1 MSEKNKNNFSYWF
14 HKVKNCGIKVPESVV
29 IEVPEMVQR
38 SFWCYDSG
46 LPEKEWNKNID
57 DFLEK
62 NVIKIFDK
70 HPILFCKNATF
81 SNKFS
86 FKNCISRK
94 DNIKNNI
101 MEINY
106 AALLLGAGGLEEIVL
121 REVIPCDK
129 FKTPCIYEGMP
140 LQSEFRVFYDFDSK
154 KILYI
159 ENYWNYEYCI
169 KSMHNATDKII
180 FEHERVRLERDYEKY
195 KGEVLKLVS
204 EKMKEVELIGNW
216 SVDILLDEKGDFWLI
231 DMAIAENSAYWD
243 KRKVEK
249 ALKLKG

>member
-1 MSEKNKNNFSYWF
+1 
-14 HKVKNCGIKVPESVV
+14 
-29 IEVPEMVQR
+29 
-38 SFWCYDSG
+38 
-46 LPEKEWNKNID
+46 
-57 DFLEK
+57 
-62 NVIKIFDK
+62 
-70 HPILFCKNATF
+70 
-81 SNKFS
+81 
-86 FKNCISRK
+86 
-94 DNIKNNI
+94 
-101 MEINY
+101 
-106 AALLLGAGGLEEIVL
+106 
-121 REVIPCDK
+121 
-129 FKTPCIYEGMP
+129 MP

-243 KRKVEK
+243 KGKIE
-249 ALKLKG
+249 